1 MVRKI
6 RWICARWEIGLPA
19 RHANGCSEV
28 HCKYKRKGKGR
39 RQGQFRKEKKKK
51 QENKYSTGLDLIP
64 GSCPQTRDAIWTA
77 MYLFRDRSHMTSGK
91 RTARHFCNASLLPN
105 NDFGAV
111 TASPLRVVPH
121 RTTPPST
128 AVPSVLNF
136 VTRCTV
142 RARYLETKTLNETYT
157 GPGFTSLFTPAVQGL
172 SGGR

>member
-1 MVRKI
+1 
-6 RWICARWEIGLPA
+6 
-19 RHANGCSEV
+19 
-28 HCKYKRKGKGR
+28 
-39 RQGQFRKEKKKK
+39 
-51 QENKYSTGLDLIP
+51 
-64 GSCPQTRDAIWTA
+64 
-77 MYLFRDRSHMTSGK
+77 MTSGK

-142 RARYLETKTLNETYT
+142 CARYLETKTLNETYT

>member
-77 MYLFRDRSHMTSGK
+77 MYSFRDRSHMTSGK

-105 NDFGAV
+105 NRLRCCYSES
-111 TASPLRVVPH
+111 ASRCATPHHPALDRCHPL
-121 RTTPPST
+121 
-128 AVPSVLNF
+128 
-136 VTRCTV
+136 
-142 RARYLETKTLNETYT
+142 YL
-157 GPGFTSLFTPAVQGL
+157 TSLPGARFVRDTSRL
-172 SGGR
+172 KH